1 MNISCSIQAY
11 LVLLYIAILY
21 FTDTE
26 FFYKLS
32 GTSILRNST
41 HTMFPTAFAHFVP
54 LCHGLVILTL
64 PLTFNQKLK
73 MIKLSE
79 EGMSKAEIGWKLGLS
94 HTKQLAK
101 LWLQRKFSLRQLKVR
116 IQLVHKRWDN
126 KTACTDQLVTT
137 FSKLDP
143 EQGSNSSSVLSR
155 LQKVRKLQRKIWS

>member
-1 MNISCSIQAY
+1 MSKFIRLYTLNKGISH
-11 LVLLYIAILY
+11 LYP

-54 LCHGLVILTL
+54 LCHVLVILTL

-79 EGMSKAEIGWKLGLS
+79 EGMSKAEIG
-94 HTKQLAK
+94 
-101 LWLQRKFSLRQLKVR
+101 
-116 IQLVHKRWDN
+116 
-126 KTACTDQLVTT
+126 
-137 FSKLDP
+137 
-143 EQGSNSSSVLSR
+143 
-155 LQKVRKLQRKIWS
+155 

>member
-11 LVLLYIAILY
+11 LVLLYIALLY

-26 FFYKLS
+26 IFYKLS
-32 GTSILRNST
+32 GPSILRNST
-41 HTMFPTAFAHFVP
+41 HTMFPTAFAHFVS
-54 LCHGLVILTL
+54 LCHVLVILTL
-64 PLTFNQKLK
+64 TLTLNRKLK

-101 LWLQRKFSLRQLKVR
+101 WWLQRTFSLRQLKVL
-116 IQLVHKRWDN
+116 IQLVHKWWES
-126 KTACTDQLVTT
+126 KTACVDQPVTT
-137 FSKLDP
+137 FSKPDP